1 MTEILT
7 RTKQSNRITLR
18 SCQGE
23 ELQLFD
29 GGLNT
34 PAPVAHQSA
43 RIFRHGRPV
52 TTSARVTYR
61 PWRLVF
67 ERRTPPVIDHLMGY
81 CGGSDTLTQVQL
93 DFPTREAA
101 VAFAEKQQL
110 DYVVQ
115 ADPPVRPRPNVRKLF
130 RERLPVRQTHTKEPR
145 HGSRNHREVTM
156 TSLAFFTPV
165 QVKTNDVIHDINS
178 VREALMFLNQWP
190 KPRRGPVYSCAV
202 RSCNAAIAGQ
212 MTTDQ
217 ARQAF
222 VGFARIAGVLAKSDS
237 SASTDAKVAERPPK
251 GRGFS

>member
-1 MTEILT
+1 
-7 RTKQSNRITLR
+7 
-18 SCQGE
+18 
-23 ELQLFD
+23 
-29 GGLNT
+29 
-34 PAPVAHQSA
+34 
-43 RIFRHGRPV
+43 
-52 TTSARVTYR
+52 
-61 PWRLVF
+61 
-67 ERRTPPVIDHLMGY
+67 
-81 CGGSDTLTQVQL
+81 
-93 DFPTREAA
+93 
-101 VAFAEKQQL
+101 
-110 DYVVQ
+110 
-115 ADPPVRPRPNVRKLF
+115 
-130 RERLPVRQTHTKEPR
+130 
-145 HGSRNHREVTM
+145 M
-156 TSLAFFTPV
+156 TSLAFFAPV